1 VHPLVAAGYQIP
13 EATLLFE
20 LDMTQ
25 LWEAAQCIR
34 EYAPLPKYPAVERD
48 VAMVLRRDIASADV
62 ERTIRAVGGALVE
75 SVRLFDVY
83 EGPQVGEGR
92 RSLAFSITYQAA
104 DRTLTDAEVNQ
115 VHDAVR
121 VALARELGAVL
132 R

>member
-1 VHPLVAAGYQIP
+1 
-13 EATLLFE
+13 
-20 LDMTQ
+20 
-25 LWEAAQCIR
+25 
-34 EYAPLPKYPAVERD
+34 
-48 VAMVLRRDIASADV
+48 
-62 ERTIRAVGGALVE
+62 VE

-92 RSLAFSITYQAA
+92 RSLAFSITYQAT

-121 VALARELGAVL
+121 ASLAREMGAVL

>member
-1 VHPLVAAGYQIP
+1 M
-13 EATLLFE
+13 LFE
-20 LDMTQ
+20 LDMA
-25 LWEAAQCIR
+25 LLMEAAQSPR

-48 VAMVLRRDIASADV
+48 IAVVLGRDVASCDV
-62 ERTIRAVGGALVE
+62 ERAIRRAGGALVE

-104 DRTLTDAEVNQ
+104 DRTLTDAEVNE

-121 VALARELGAVL
+121 ASLARELFAVL

>member
-1 VHPLVAAGYQIP
+1 
-13 EATLLFE
+13 
-20 LDMTQ
+20 MTR
-25 LWEAAQCIR
+25 LWEAAQCGR

-48 VAMVLRRDIASADV
+48 VAMVLACDITSANV
-62 ERTIRAVGGALVE
+62 EGTIRAAGGSLVKSVG
-75 SVRLFDVY
+75 LFDVY

-104 DRTLTDAEVNQ
+104 DRTLTDSEVNC

-121 VALARELGAVL
+121 AALARKLGAVL